1 MKLSKGTMVFLI
13 FVVLIVF
20 AYLSYT
26 YVFQPRMQKIEQLDR
41 DIEITANKIIE
52 GKRIAAKLGALK
64 VEYKA
69 LLEKLEFLEV
79 MLPKEKEI
87 PDLLIMIQDTLTEFN
102 VDFSTFTP
110 QNIS

>member
-69 LLEKLEFLEV
+69 LL
-79 MLPKEKEI
+79 
-87 PDLLIMIQDTLTEFN
+87 
-102 VDFSTFTP
+102 
-110 QNIS
+110 

>member
-1 MKLSKGTMVFLI
+1 MKLSKGTIAFII

-26 YVFQPRMQKIEQLDR
+26 YVFQARMQKIEQLDN
-41 DIEITANKIIE
+41 DTAITAEKIAE
-52 GKRIAAKLGALK
+52 GRRIAASLPALK

-69 LLEKLEFLEV
+69 LLEKLDFLEV

-87 PDLLIMIQDTLTEFN
+87 PDLLVMIPVSYTHLTLPT
-102 VDFSTFTP
+102 
-110 QNIS
+110 I